1 MHPRLV
7 RASNF
12 PSNYLFRAF
21 VSLISLK
28 NSFKESNLYLY
39 IFRFFD
45 YCFHTRY
52 PYFLPSLIS
61 LSMINP
67 FAKLENAENNISI
80 PTIVELKLVAIFIY
94 AI

>member
-39 IFRFFD
+39 ISRFFD

-61 LSMINP
+61 FSMINP
-67 FAKLENAENNISI
+67 FVKLENAENNISI
-80 PTIVELKLVAIFIY
+80 PTIELKLVAIFIY